1 MADILPN
8 DAAEQFNRRDLI
20 AMCDVL
26 ADDQLAARGIY
37 LAVSGLQDLGVN
49 PRDLEAISVMIRRL
63 ENRLEE
69 RREQAEE
76 LQEAIA
82 THFDEEA
89 LRRPGEGYWHRD
101 AHLVQAWDEWRAAL
115 RASLEAPA
123 DVAEAEEQ
131 RLDTACDEADSRI
144 EQLHARTP
152 LGLAVKLRYPFHELE
167 VSPATQNALVYGGP
181 IMDDLL
187 QDDRERLG
195 WSVVQ
200 IAERLARPAAGR
212 A

>member
-89 LRRPGEGYWHRD
+89 LRRPGGGTGIGIVRAHIEGDSDERYD
-101 AHLVQAWDEWRAAL
+101 AVTT
-115 RASLEAPA
+115 
-123 DVAEAEEQ
+123 AERKIEE
-131 RLDTACDEADSRI
+131 
-144 EQLHARTP
+144 LHARTP

>member
-8 DAAEQFNRRDLI
+8 DAAEQFDRRGPI
-20 AMCDVL
+20 AMCDDL

-37 LAVSGLQDLGVN
+37 LAVSGLQDLGIDS
-49 PRDLEAISVMIRRL
+49 RDLEAISMMIRRL
-63 ENRLEE
+63 EDRLEE

-89 LRRPGEGYWHRD
+89 LLRPGEGYWHRD
-101 AHLVQAWDEWRAAL
+101 SQLQDAWKEWQAAMRGYKECPESESDERWKAVTA
-115 RASLEAPA
+115 
-123 DVAEAEEQ
+123 AEEKI
-131 RLDTACDEADSRI
+131 A
-144 EQLHARTP
+144 QLHARTP
-152 LGLAVKLRYPFHELE
+152 LGLAVKLRHLLHELG

-181 IMDDLL
+181 ITDDLL
-187 QDDRERLG
+187 QDGREHLG
-195 WSVVQ
+195 WQVVQ